1 MSSGAQIALVAA
13 AAGLSCAL
21 AGVFLVLRRMA
32 MMADAIS
39 HAILPGIIAGYV
51 LAKGPN
57 VFVGFLGAAAAGLLT
72 VVIVEAL
79 TKSRRVKQD
88 SAIGLVFPALFALG
102 VFVVSKYFANVHI
115 DTDAVLYGEI
125 AFAPF
130 DTLTLGGRD
139 LGPQSLWVL
148 GVLSLFNAAFL
159 AIFYKELKLSTFD
172 SGLAF
177 ALGFAPA
184 ILHYSL
190 MSVVAVTTVGAF
202 SAVGAI
208 LSVALIIVPPVTAS
222 LLTKDLRRQILLSVV
237 IGVAASVIGCLVA
250 TAVNVSISGM
260 IATTLGVVFLA
271 TLMLA
276 PEQGL
281 IAAHLR
287 RRRHRVQFATEMLVV
302 HLATHE
308 QTPEAETEST
318 LLHVER
324 ELGWSTERTAMVAN
338 LAVQRGLVSYK
349 DGSLRLTQAGHK
361 TADLVSER

>member
-1 MSSGAQIALVAA
+1 
-13 AAGLSCAL
+13 
-21 AGVFLVLRRMA
+21 MA

-39 HAILPGIIAGYV
+39 HAILPGIVAGYV

-57 VFVGFLGAAAAGLLT
+57 VFIGFLGAALAGLLT
-72 VVIVEAL
+72 VVLVEAL
-79 TKSRRVKQD
+79 TKSKRVKQD

-130 DTLTLGGRD
+130 DTLTISGRD

-148 GVLSLFNAAFL
+148 SGLSLFNALFL
-159 AIFYKELKLSTFD
+159 TIFYKELKLSTFD
-172 SGLAF
+172 AGLAA

-184 ILHYSL
+184 VLHYLL

-208 LSVALIIVPPVTAS
+208 LSVALIIVPPITAS
-222 LLTKDLRRQILLSVV
+222 LLTKDLRRQILLSVIV
-237 IGVAASVIGCLVA
+237 GVGSAVAGCLAA
-250 TAVNVSISGM
+250 TTLNVSISGM
-260 IATTLGVVFLA
+260 IATMLGLVFLM
-271 TLMLA
+271 TLLAA
-276 PEQGL
+276 PEQGVF
-281 IAAHLR
+281 AAIVR

-308 QTPEAETEST
+308 STPEAETEST

-324 ELGWSTERTAMVAN
+324 ELGWSTERAAMVAN

-349 DGSLRLTQAGHK
+349 DGSLRLTGDGHK
-361 TADLVSER
+361 TAEIVSQR